1 MLTLL
6 SAAGLVKFVRR
17 PSDNLFVFVEN
28 PNLAGIKSKVLV
40 CDKKMTLAA
49 WQTRHTSFC
58 STLCRTLDYS
68 RVAFG
73 PRKSVHQPSAA
84 VWRQVCSEISCRRR
98 RGRPLNQ
105 AEASDHVRCLKREA
119 SSSHFRA
126 VILCKIRKRL
136 EISVGKMPIGAVQS
150 KNRHSLV
157 TCFVSYPPQA

>member
-28 PNLAGIKSKVLV
+28 PNLAGIKIKVLV

-68 RVAFG
+68 RVAFV
-73 PRKSVHQPSAA
+73 PTSSALSLR
-84 VWRQVCSEISCRRR
+84 RQFGAKFLAKFLADGDAA
-98 RGRPLNQ
+98 GR
-105 AEASDHVRCLKREA
+105 
-119 SSSHFRA
+119 
-126 VILCKIRKRL
+126 
-136 EISVGKMPIGAVQS
+136 
-150 KNRHSLV
+150 
-157 TCFVSYPPQA
+157 